1 MLWRRYRWIVI
12 TSVPAAALIG
22 MLLAL
27 ALYLG
32 GNPDYREQGGWSA
45 FASMAATGT
54 VIGALTSVPAIIG
67 AAAALA
73 LKDRRL
79 RRTSGARAWI
89 GALGAAAGALVGWT
103 ALTTINAILTTE
115 GGAWFSVYLIFA
127 VLASLI
133 SGAAAAALIWWTEIR
148 ALAAEAPKVRANGA
162 AESAR

>member
-1 MLWRRYRWIVI
+1 MLWRRYRWIFI

-32 GNPDYREQGGWSA
+32 GNPDYQEQGGWSA
-45 FASMAATGT
+45 FASMAATGA
-54 VIGALTSVPAIIG
+54 VIGALTSVPAMVG

-73 LKDRRL
+73 LKDRWL
-79 RRTSGARAWI
+79 RRTSRARAWI

-103 ALTTINAILTTE
+103 ALATINAMLTTE

-127 VLASLI
+127 VVASLI

-148 ALAAEAPKVRANGA
+148 ALAAEAPNVRANGA
-162 AESAR
+162 AEPAH